1 MPSPRSP
8 FLSIIIPVFN
18 EELCLEELSARLYK
32 VMKAMGNRFE
42 VIFVDDGSRDSSLET
57 LLKLRKKYRSMKVI
71 HFARNYGQHP
81 AVTAGMAESRGDVI
95 VTLDADLQNPPE
107 EIPKLVAALQ
117 RGFDIAAGWR
127 EHRED
132 SLLRTIP
139 SRLVNRLIS
148 RVTTVKLHDYGCMLR
163 AYSRVLVDR
172 FLKCEE
178 RATYIT
184 ALMNMLSRNVIEVP
198 VRHEPRTKGK
208 SKYQFFS
215 LLNFVLNIMI
225 GFSDYPIRLVSW
237 FGFLFSAVGLGLGI
251 YLIIYR
257 LINGPGGGAG
267 LTSFVAVMLC
277 LFGLQFVL
285 LGLMGEYL
293 ARIYSEVQKRPRY
306 VVDRIYHS

>member
-1 MPSPRSP
+1 MPTSP
-8 FLSIIIPVFN
+8 FPAISVIIPVFN
-18 EELCLEELSARLYK
+18 EKLCLEELCERLFK
-32 VMKAMGNRFE
+32 VLKTTGKSYEAL
-42 VIFVDDGSRDSSLET
+42 FVNDGSTDGSLELLLT
-57 LLKLRKKYRSMKVI
+57 LKKKYPHMKVV

-81 AVTAGMAESRGDVI
+81 AVTAGMAECKGKVI

-107 EIPKLVAALQ
+107 EIPKLVAAVEK
-117 RGFDIAAGWR
+117 GYDIAAGWR

-139 SRLVNRLIS
+139 SRIVNRLIS

-163 AYSRVLVDR
+163 AYSRVLIER

-184 ALMNMLSRNVIEVP
+184 ALMNILSRNVIEVP
-198 VRHEPRTKGK
+198 VRHDPRTRGK

-225 GFSDYPIRLVSW
+225 GFSDYPIRVVSYA
-237 FGFLFSAVGLGLGI
+237 GFLFSGVGLGLGVW
-251 YLIIYR
+251 LLVYR
-257 LINGPGGGAG
+257 LLHGSGGGSG
-267 LTSFVAVMLC
+267 LTSFIAVMLA
-277 LFGLQFVL
+277 LFGIQFVL

-306 VVDRIYHS
+306 VIDRIY

>member
-1 MPSPRSP
+1 
-8 FLSIIIPVFN
+8 
-18 EELCLEELSARLYK
+18 
-32 VMKAMGNRFE
+32 
-42 VIFVDDGSRDSSLET
+42 
-57 LLKLRKKYRSMKVI
+57 
-71 HFARNYGQHP
+71 
-81 AVTAGMAESRGDVI
+81 MAESKGDVI

-107 EIPKLVAALQ
+107 EIPKLVAAVQ
-117 RGFDIAAGWR
+117 KGYDIAAGWR

-132 SLLRTIP
+132 SLLRTVP
-139 SRLVNRLIS
+139 SLLVNRLIS
-148 RVTTVKLHDYGCMLR
+148 KVTTVKLHDYGCMLR
-163 AYSRVLVDR
+163 AYSRVLIDR

-184 ALMNMLSRNVIEVP
+184 ALMNILSRNVIEVP
-198 VRHEPRTKGK
+198 VKHEPRTKGK

-225 GFSDYPIRLVSW
+225 GFSDYPIRIVSW
-237 FGFLFSAVGLGLGI
+237 FGFLFSGVGLGLGI

-257 LINGPGGGAG
+257 LMNGSGGGAG
-267 LTSFVAVMLC
+267 LTSFVAVMLF

>member
-1 MPSPRSP
+1 MPSTSSP
-8 FLSIIIPVFN
+8 MLSVIIPVFN
-18 EELCLEELSARLYK
+18 EELCLEELCRRLYK
-32 VMKAMGNRFE
+32 VLRGMGNRFE
-42 VIFVDDGSRDSSLET
+42 VLFVDDGSSDGS
-57 LLKLRKKYRSMKVI
+57 LKLLLELKKKYRPMKVL

-81 AVTAGMAESRGDVI
+81 AVTAGMAESKGDVI

-107 EIPKLVAALQ
+107 EIPKLVQALQ
-117 RGFDIAAGWR
+117 KGYDIAAGWR

-139 SRLVNRLIS
+139 SRIVNRLIS

-184 ALMNMLSRNVIEVP
+184 ALMNVLSRNVIEVP
-198 VRHEPRTKGK
+198 VRHEPRTQGK
-208 SKYQFFS
+208 SKYRFFS
-215 LLNFVLNIMI
+215 LFNFVLNIMI
-225 GFSDYPIRLVSW
+225 GFSDYPIRMVSYS
-237 FGFLFSAVGLGLGI
+237 GFLFSLVGVGLGF
-251 YLIIYR
+251 YLVIYR
-257 LINGPGGGAG
+257 FFYGASGGSG
-267 LTSFVAVMLC
+267 LTSFVAVLLV
-277 LFGLQFVL
+277 LFGIEFVL

-306 VVDRIYHS
+306 VVDKVYAS